1 MGNFD
6 VSEELIRI
14 AQNDYM
20 IDGNY
25 LPDGK
30 LLIFAAKKLKYHMK
44 INEEYF
50 LEVGSLREYIGELED
65 KIVSE
70 EFWKEMNNE

>member
-1 MGNFD
+1 MEQLD

-25 LPDGK
+25 LPDGEF
-30 LLIFAAKKLKYHMK
+30 LLSAAD
-44 INEEYF
+44 IIEF
-50 LEVGSLREYIGELED
+50 LEMEVTELRQELYDTREYAEDLESQIASN
-65 KIVSE
+65 K
-70 EFWKEMNNE
+70 FWQEVDNG